1 MERNPKATSRPKN
14 EAGKPA
20 SFGMLKKND
29 LHEVTITD
37 SNNLGYGVCR
47 IEGTVVFVHGAVVG
61 DVARVKIIKVARDYA
76 VARTE
81 ALLTPSP
88 DRTEPLCPAVRTC
101 GGCVYACLTYER
113 ECTLKTD
120 YVKNAL
126 KKAGLSDVAV
136 APLLTT
142 GQVTGY
148 RNKVQFPVGEGFTL
162 GYYARHSHDIV
173 PCDACPLH
181 SPVFDPILAEIVAWG
196 KQFAITEVRHI
207 YLRHAKATGQILV
220 CLVSRVR
227 VLAHETELVAR
238 LTARSA
244 DVASIQ
250 ININTEDTNVI
261 LGRECRLL
269 YGTPEIE
276 DVLCGLR
283 FRLSPL
289 SFYQVN
295 HDAAE
300 LLYEKAFSLTEIKA
314 GDRVA
319 DLYCGAGT
327 IGLSLIARHPEASL
341 IGVEIVPEAVENA
354 RENARRNGIT
364 AAKFYCGDAAHPALT
379 EADVIL
385 LDPPRKGCSQELI
398 AQVSGIAPR
407 RIVYVS
413 CNPDTLARD
422 LVLFAKEGYEIG
434 EVTPVDLF
442 PRTGHVESVVCLT
455 RKQAKIG

>member
-1 MERNPKATSRPKN
+1 MEHRNKKATSKSKN

-20 SFGMLKKND
+20 SFGILKKND
-29 LHEVTITD
+29 LYEVTVTD

-47 IEGTVVFVHGAVVG
+47 VDGTVVFVDGAVVG
-61 DVARVKIIKVARDYA
+61 DVAKIKIIKVARDYA

-81 ALLTPSP
+81 QILTPSP
-88 DRTEPLCPAVRTC
+88 DRITPTCSSTRAC
-101 GGCVYACLTYER
+101 GGCVYASLSYER
-113 ECTLKTD
+113 ECALKTA
-120 YVKNAL
+120 YVKTAL
-126 KKAGLSDVAV
+126 KKAGLGDVLV

-142 GQVTGY
+142 GQAEGY
-148 RNKVQFPVGEGFTL
+148 RNKVQYPVSDSFTV
-162 GYYARHSHDIV
+162 GYYARHSHTIV
-173 PCDACPLH
+173 PYGGCALQ
-181 SPVFDPILAEIVAWG
+181 SPVFAPILQAILDWG
-196 KQFAITEVRHI
+196 KRYAIASVRHV
-207 YLRHAKATGQILV
+207 YLRHAKVTGQVLV
-220 CLVSRVR
+220 CLVASEAS
-227 VLAHETELVAR
+227 LPHEAELLECLVGR
-238 LTARSA
+238 FPEI
-244 DVASIQ
+244 ASIQ
-250 ININTEDTNVI
+250 INLNSEDTNVI
-261 LGRECRLL
+261 LGRECRVL

-300 LLYEKAFSLTEIKA
+300 LLYEKAFSLAAVQA

-341 IGVEIVPEAVENA
+341 VGVEIVPEAVENA
-354 RENARRNGIT
+354 RENARRNGI
-364 AAKFYCGDAAHPALT
+364 ARAVFYCGDAAHPALT

-398 AQVSGIAPR
+398 AQVCAIAPR
-407 RIVYVS
+407 RIVYIS

-422 LVLFAKEGYEIG
+422 LVLFAKGGYEIG

-455 RKQAKIG
+455 RKLQ